1 MSTLQKTLQESGG
14 ASRRLKEF
22 VDAREF
28 PHLYDDHP
36 LSVALERM
44 GTTHLDVL
52 PVVSRADVHKLEG
65 VVTSHDV
72 LSFYG
77 FAGAVGS

>member
-1 MSTLQKTLQESGG
+1 LSALQNAWGDGG
-14 ASRRLKEF
+14 ASRKLKEF

-28 PHLYDDHP
+28 PHLHPDHP

-44 GTTHLDVL
+44 GSTHLDAL
-52 PVVSRADVHKLEG
+52 PVVSRADVRKLEG
-65 VVTSHDV
+65 VVTVQDV

-77 FAGAVGS
+77 FTGAVGS